1 MARFGVAAKAF
12 AAIVLVLGFSLVLI
26 SLLNYFKY
34 EKTFSGLQ
42 RSKFEVIARDLKAAA
57 ETGMNI
63 GLPLP
68 ALKNMQDLID
78 RERHRDQQILSIDI
92 FGMDGTVLY
101 STTPGRAGAKVSPKL
116 LDALRHARG
125 RVWEL
130 NDKDSF
136 LVGVPINNNFGRVS
150 GGLTIRYAKSYFDG
164 ELLRIGRELAEYSAI
179 VFAISVF
186 AAALA
191 VLLLTRGVVTDGD
204 ANASSGAETASA
216 EPGDELPAAERRAK
230 VSVIEGTAETETLPD
245 TDRQAGRQ
253 ASSVADTNVVPLQAG
268 KGKKHS

>member
-1 MARFGVAAKAF
+1 MARFGVGAKAF

-34 EKTFSGLQ
+34 EKTFSALQ

-68 ALKNMQDLID
+68 ALKNMQDLIS
-78 RERHRDQQILSIDI
+78 RESHRDNQILNIEI
-92 FGMDGTVLY
+92 FGTDGTVLY
-101 STTPGRAGAKVSPKL
+101 STQPGRAGATESPKL
-116 LDALRHARG
+116 LDALRHASG
-125 RVWEL
+125 KAWEL

-136 LVGVPINNNFGRVS
+136 LVGVPINNNFGRLS
-150 GGLTIRYAKSYFDG
+150 GGLAIRYAKSYFET

-179 VFAISVF
+179 VFGVSVF

-191 VLLLTRGVVTDGD
+191 VMLMIRGMNPTGENVTGTTDTGNEESAHGAGENFQHAGQNITDTQTVEKAGGRSQDGI
-204 ANASSGAETASA
+204 AGGRKMAS
-216 EPGDELPAAERRAK
+216 
-230 VSVIEGTAETETLPD
+230 
-245 TDRQAGRQ
+245 
-253 ASSVADTNVVPLQAG
+253 NVVPLLVG
-268 KGKKHS
+268 KERERS

>member
-34 EKTFSGLQ
+34 EKTFSALQ

-68 ALKNMQDLID
+68 ALKNMQDLIT
-78 RERHRDQQILSIDI
+78 RERRRDEQILNIEI
-92 FGMDGTVLY
+92 FDTDGTVLY
-101 STTPGRAGAKVSPKL
+101 STRPGGAGAKVSPKL
-116 LDALRHARG
+116 LDALRHAKG
-125 RVWEL
+125 KAWEL

-136 LVGVPINNNFGRVS
+136 LVGVPISNNFGRLS
-150 GGLTIRYAKSYFDG
+150 GGLAIRYAKSYFDA
-164 ELLRIGRELAEYSAI
+164 ELQRIGRELAEYSAI
-179 VFAISVF
+179 VFGISVF

-191 VLLLTRGVVTDGD
+191 VLLLTRGMNPYGQTGTAISETESDETATGEGGD
-204 ANASSGAETASA
+204 AADAGQ
-216 EPGDELPAAERRAK
+216 GAAEDA
-230 VSVIEGTAETETLPD
+230 TADPTGDGSHDGKGED
-245 TDRQAGRQ
+245 VHAGG
-253 ASSVADTNVVPLQAG
+253 SNVVPLLVG
-268 KGKKHS
+268 KERERS